1 MNIRTFLQNLNK
13 TTISYEA
20 NATLANLTTFKIGG
34 LADVIVYPT
43 TAAQLLELAKMRLL
57 YNVPYIIIGGGSNI
71 LISDEGFRGL
81 VIAPRLQSLTVQNNT
96 LKSGASVGLQQ
107 LIQFAAKNGL
117 SGLEHLVGIPG
128 SVGGALAGNAGT
140 AHKWINASVS
150 SLTAINFK
158 TATEQQFTEKEC
170 QYGYR
175 TSIFKNSD
183 LRIIAEGTFVLQ
195 PKPILEIHSLMKE
208 YLSKRNK
215 QPSGN
220 ACAGC
225 IFKNPEE
232 ITAGRLIDEL
242 GLKGKKIG
250 QAQISQDHGNFFVN
264 LGNARATDIIKLISY
279 VKQQARD
286 KRRIQ
291 LQEEIRYIGF

>member
-1 MNIRTFLQNLNK
+1 METFLQNLNK
-13 TTISYEA
+13 TTIPYEA

-43 TAAQLLELAKMRLL
+43 TTAQLLELAKMRLL

>member
-1 MNIRTFLQNLNK
+1 MHMETFLQNLNK

>member
-1 MNIRTFLQNLNK
+1 
-13 TTISYEA
+13 
-20 NATLANLTTFKIGG
+20 
-34 LADVIVYPT
+34 
-43 TAAQLLELAKMRLL
+43 
-57 YNVPYIIIGGGSNI
+57 
-71 LISDEGFRGL
+71 
-81 VIAPRLQSLTVQNNT
+81 
-96 LKSGASVGLQQ
+96 
-107 LIQFAAKNGL
+107 
-117 SGLEHLVGIPG
+117 
-128 SVGGALAGNAGT
+128 
-140 AHKWINASVS
+140 
-150 SLTAINFK
+150 
-158 TATEQQFTEKEC
+158 
-170 QYGYR
+170 
-175 TSIFKNSD
+175 
-183 LRIIAEGTFVLQ
+183 
-195 PKPILEIHSLMKE
+195 MKE